1 MYKQSPGGRSN
12 RSRGFKVKHALQI
25 CALLA
30 LCFWLIYKA
39 KQPREENTQ
48 FEGKKDPVSL
58 QKTVNTKNQVPKLG
72 RKHLPQSDDSNG
84 KHDNEVGD
92 EVLSDDEKE
101 KIENEAQEKL
111 YKADDASS
119 AVTHETQI
127 VTVDEVDANFTSGGK
142 ISEEGSDMAKLSK
155 GSSLAVKNIPSP
167 DSLTESNPTVS
178 EKTVQGRPRFA
189 TQDDRWSS
197 ITGDETGS
205 ADEGGER
212 GGEVH
217 QDLIVDSSDS
227 SFPLEGK
234 DAEIHTEGSNGED
247 TVAK

>member
-39 KQPREENTQ
+39 KQPREKNTQ
-48 FEGKKDPVSL
+48 FEGGKDPVSL
-58 QKTVNTKNQVPKLG
+58 QKIVNIKNQVPKLG
-72 RKHLPQSDDSNG
+72 RKHLPQSDDSNE

-119 AVTHETQI
+119 AVTHETEI

-155 GSSLAVKNIPSP
+155 GSSLAVKNIPPSN
-167 DSLTESNPTVS
+167 SLTESNPMTVS

-197 ITGDETGS
+197 ITGDEKGS
-205 ADEGGER
+205 AYGGGER
-212 GGEVH
+212 RGEVH
-217 QDLIVDSSDS
+217 QDLIDSDS

-234 DAEIHTEGSNGED
+234 DAEIHREGSNRED

>member
-39 KQPREENTQ
+39 KQPREKNTQ

-58 QKTVNTKNQVPKLG
+58 PKTVSIKSEVPKLG
-72 RKHLPQSDDSNG
+72 RKHLPHSDSSNE
-84 KHDNEVGD
+84 KPDNEVGD

-101 KIENEAQEKL
+101 KKENEAQEKL

-119 AVTHETQI
+119 AVTHEAQV
-127 VTVDEVDANFTSGGK
+127 VTVDEVNANFTSGGK
-142 ISEEGSDMAKLSK
+142 ISEEGSTL
-155 GSSLAVKNIPSP
+155 GVKNIPS
-167 DSLTESNPTVS
+167 DSLTESNRTGS

-197 ITGDETGS
+197 KTGEETGS
-205 ADEGGER
+205 GYEGGGR

-217 QDLIVDSSDS
+217 QDLIDSSGS

-234 DAEIHTEGSNGED
+234 DAEIHTEGSNRED
-247 TVAK
+247 TVA